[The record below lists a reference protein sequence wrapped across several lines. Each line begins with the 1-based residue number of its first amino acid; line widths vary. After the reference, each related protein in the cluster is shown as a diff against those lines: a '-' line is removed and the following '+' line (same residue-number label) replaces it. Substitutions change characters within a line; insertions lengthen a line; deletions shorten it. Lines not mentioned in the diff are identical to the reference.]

1 MPLLKRLTCLLLCPV
16 SKGADCLSHLGYN
29 ITMINKGSFSALS
42 YRDFR
47 LFWFG
52 QIISLSGTWMQSVAQ
67 GWLVYSLTKSP
78 FYLGIVAAAGALPIL
93 LFTFIGGVVADRF
106 PKRNILL
113 TTQALSIIPALAL
126 GILTSLGII
135 KVWEVALLAAFL
147 GTVNAVD
154 VPTRQSF
161 LIEMVGKGNVVNAI
175 ALNSAAFNGA
185 RITGPM
191 IAGLSI
197 EYFGMPAC
205 FFINAASFLAVIIAL
220 SRINA
225 RGETLGRSEGV
236 VSDFMKGIGFI
247 SGRKEIK
254 RAMILIAIFS
264 IVGLPYINLLP
275 VFTAEIFHRGAKGLG
290 FLVGASGI
298 GALTAALGIAVM
310 GNIENKTRF
319 MSIAALFFS
328 AALFAFSLSKTFWI
342 SIVVIAIGGWG
353 MVSYLAA
360 ANSFIQVSVP
370 DELRGR
376 VMSVYSFVFLG
387 LVPVGNSIM
396 GVAADMVGTADA
408 VMLGGLICLLASAVF
423 ARRYLGKLDDGT
435 GPGA

>member
-1 MPLLKRLTCLLLCPV
+1 MPHLRVT
-16 SKGADCLSHLGYN
+16 DCFSLLGYN
-29 ITMINKGSFSALS
+29 ITMINAKSFSALG

-93 LFTFIGGVVADRF
+93 LFTLLGGVIADMF

-113 TTQALSIIPALAL
+113 ATQALSIIPALVL
-126 GILTSLGII
+126 GVLTSFGII

-147 GTVNAVD
+147 GTINAVD

-161 LIEMVGKGNVVNAI
+161 LIEMVGKGHVVNAI

-191 IAGLSI
+191 IAGLSN
-197 EYFGMPAC
+197 ENLGLPGC
-205 FFINAASFLAVIIAL
+205 FFINAASILAVIIAL
-220 SRINA
+220 SRIEA
-225 RGETLGRSEGV
+225 RGEILGRSEGV
-236 VSDFMKGIGFI
+236 VSDFMKGLSFIG
-247 SGRKEIK
+247 GKKEIK

-275 VFTAEIFHRGAKGLG
+275 VFAAEVFHRGAQGLG

-328 AALFAFSLSKTFWI
+328 AALFAFSISKTFWI
-342 SIVVIAIGGWG
+342 SIIVITIGGWG
-353 MVSYLAA
+353 MVSYLAS

-370 DELRGR
+370 DDLRGR

-387 LVPVGNSIM
+387 LVPVGNAIM

-408 VMLGGLICLLASAVF
+408 VMMGGLICLLASAVF
-423 ARRYLGKLDDGT
+423 ARRYLRKWDSGVSLSDSR
-435 GPGA
+435 